1 MDALN
6 SAGEVTLN
14 AEGKQY
20 AASYQLRQG
29 VITVTLGSASRVMRV
44 GGAVAV
50 PESLRHNLFLLGIEK
65 LPIHPS
71 IGITSFLQVVVVI
84 VAIPDHATD
93 YPDGIVKPV
102 LLI

>member
-6 SAGEVTLN
+6 SAGQVILN

-50 PESLRHNLFLLGIEK
+50 PESLARTILRTMVRENGQRADSRRETRGH
-65 LPIHPS
+65 
-71 IGITSFLQVVVVI
+71 
-84 VAIPDHATD
+84 
-93 YPDGIVKPV
+93 
-102 LLI
+102 